1 MILLKAHSRTPER
14 RIPTE
19 AMQLT
24 LKERD
29 SSATLTPADMT
40 GIGLGSW
47 ILIDKGP
54 GAGTVWIVK
63 QIRRAEQTG
72 TVMLQLAP
80 AIRLLEDIIL
90 PSEVTPSMMGG
101 GDTCTARQAVQYLL
115 GRQSDWALGSF
126 GYGDVRNAYKFDG
139 ETLFDRLEAVTETL
153 PDAMWICD
161 MSQYPFRL
169 SIVPRDS
176 GEQSILRPRRNMIT
190 MSRTVDRSQMFTRF
204 YPVGKN
210 GIELPGGGYMERNT
224 DLYGVIEHTETDQTR
239 ASESELRSWA
249 EDMLRRHAE
258 PDVTVDVDGLDLAD
272 ATGEDVD
279 RLAIGRRCLIP
290 MEGGGAIL
298 ETITQLSYPDAVHE
312 PERVRI
318 TLANSRTD
326 VTRIL
331 AETIRRSGRGGRA
344 AAKKAKEDNAWF
356 EDTNDHV
363 AMCAKGIVGVDADGN
378 PNWTRM
384 SEVVVDGKGIHQRVQ
399 SVQGDLV
406 VARARIDVNEK
417 RILQEVEAR
426 GAMGQ
431 ELSGRITVEANRITQ
446 EVARASKEEGKLSGR
461 ITTEAGKIT
470 QIVEAVGKDGKVTA
484 ASIVTAVNANGDSE
498 IKLSARKI
506 DIDGIVTALKSRSI
520 GVGTL
525 EVEGRS
531 EFKNHIYGEAT
542 LTCEEAIRSNT
553 GFNVGG
559 QNMVIADISVSG
571 NTMTITK
578 TDGTTLTFSK
588 ATTLRGA
595 WSGGVYT
602 VTASPQGNEI
612 STALAA
618 QLINGGWS
626 ADKKTYTGNVAYAAG
641 ENYVSTGRQI
651 TVNAGEA
658 WSAGEASVTADDPYA
673 ASSTTG
679 TKTDNTIYSKTSTG
693 KTEGRKIYLD
703 YDSSEHVVWVRWDSM
718 SGTRI
723 LGRSV

>member
-19 AMQLT
+19 ALQLT

-54 GAGTVWIVK
+54 GAGTAWIVK
-63 QIRRAEQTG
+63 QIRQAPQTK
-72 TVMLQLAP
+72 TDMLQLAP

-90 PSEVTPSMMGG
+90 PREVTPSTMGG

-115 GRQSDWALGSF
+115 GRQSDWVLGSF
-126 GYGDVRNAYKFDG
+126 GFPDVRNAYKFDG
-139 ETLFDRLEAVTETL
+139 ETLFEGLEAVTETL
-153 PDAMWICD
+153 PDAMWLCD

-190 MSRTVDRSQMFTRF
+190 MSVTVDRSQMFTRF

-210 GIELPGGGYMERNT
+210 GIELPDGGYMERNV

-249 EDMLRRHAE
+249 DDMLRRHAE

-279 RLAIGRRCLIP
+279 RLVIGRRGLIP

-318 TLANSRTD
+318 TMANTRTD

-399 SVQGDLV
+399 SVQGEV
-406 VARARIDVNEK
+406 VIAQARIDVNER

-426 GAMGQ
+426 GAMG
-431 ELSGRITVEANRITQ
+431 EALSGRITVEANRITQ
-446 EVARASKEEGKLSGR
+446 EVSRASKEEGKLSGR

-484 ASIVTAVNANGDSE
+484 ASIVTAVNNSGSSILLNADKIALSGRTTINDVMRVSDGRLSFTGNSRFDGDVMAGS
-498 IKLSARKI
+498 LTLRQGSSATTLR
-506 DIDGIVTALKSRSI
+506 DISGVIVNAQSSGNVL
-520 GVGTL
+520 
-525 EVEGRS
+525 
-531 EFKNHIYGEAT
+531 T
-542 LTCEEAIRSNT
+542 LTR
-553 GFNVGG
+553 
-559 QNMVIADISVSG
+559 ADG
-571 NTMTITK
+571 
-578 TDGTTLTFSK
+578 DTLTFSK

-602 VTASPQGNEI
+602 VTASPQGNSI
-612 STALAA
+612 NTALVDH
-618 QLINGGWS
+618 LINGSWS
-626 ADKKTYTGNVAYAAG
+626 SDKKTYTGNVAYAVG
-641 ENYVSTGRQI
+641 ESLYSTGRQV

>member
-19 AMQLT
+19 ALQLT

-40 GIGLGSW
+40 GIGPGSW

-54 GAGTVWIVK
+54 GAGTAWFVK
-63 QIRRAEQTG
+63 QTRWAEQTG

-90 PSEVTPSMMGG
+90 PSEVTPSTMGG
-101 GDTCTARQAVQYLL
+101 GETCTARQAVQYLL
-115 GRQSDWALGSF
+115 GRQSDWVLGSF
-126 GYGDVRNAYKFDG
+126 GFSDVRNAYKFDG
-139 ETLFDRLEAVTETL
+139 ETIFEGLERVTETL
-153 PDAMWICD
+153 PDAMWVCD

-210 GIELPGGGYMERNT
+210 DIELPEGYMERNV

-239 ASESELRSWA
+239 ASESELRSWGD
-249 EDMLRRHAE
+249 DMLRRHAD
-258 PDVTVDVDGLDLAD
+258 PTVTTDVDGLDLAD

-318 TLANSRTD
+318 TLANTRTD

-363 AMCAKGIVGVDADGN
+363 AMCAKGIVGVDADGK
-378 PNWTRM
+378 PNWTQM

-399 SVQGDLV
+399 SVQGELV
-406 VARARIDVNEK
+406 VAQAQIDVNAE
-417 RILQEVEAR
+417 RILQEVLAR
-426 GAMGQ
+426 GAMG
-431 ELSGRITVEANRITQ
+431 EALSGRITVEANRITQ
-446 EVARASKEEGKLSGR
+446 EVARASKEEDKLSGR

-484 ASIVTAVNANGDSE
+484 ASIVTAVNNSSSSILLNADKIALSGRTTINDVMRVSDGRLSFTGNSRFDGDVMAGS
-498 IKLSARKI
+498 LTLRQGSSATTLR
-506 DIDGIVTALKSRSI
+506 DISGVIVNAQSSGNVL
-520 GVGTL
+520 
-525 EVEGRS
+525 
-531 EFKNHIYGEAT
+531 T
-542 LTCEEAIRSNT
+542 LTR
-553 GFNVGG
+553 
-559 QNMVIADISVSG
+559 ADG
-571 NTMTITK
+571 
-578 TDGTTLTFSK
+578 DTLTFSK

-602 VTASPQGNEI
+602 VTATPQGNEI

-618 QLINGGWS
+618 QLINGNWS

-658 WSAGEASVTADDPYA
+658 WSAGEASVTAEDPYA